1 MDKRL
6 LSVTHPDDD
15 PDDSKC
21 FLAGIRSS
29 LSGDWDDP
37 SQDDDEEGS
46 PTNWA
51 FRCGWAI
58 GELSKITKQ
67 QAPNDG

>member
-1 MDKRL
+1 MDNRL

-15 PDDSKC
+15 PFDARR

-37 SQDDDEEGS
+37 SHDDDDDES

-51 FRCGWAI
+51 FRCGWLY
-58 GELSKITKQ
+58 GELLKAS
-67 QAPNDG
+67 NRG